1 MIALWLDGLPGLGSR
16 SFDKQFV
23 GLLGFVAIWSAR
35 QKEFHRATWKL
46 SNHRP
51 ESSSL
56 AKLRIRGSP
65 IDAFGAVGDPPTGP
79 GACDAGAES
88 VGAQ

>member
-16 SFDKQFV
+16 SFDKLFV
-23 GLLGFVAIWSAR
+23 GLLGFV
-35 QKEFHRATWKL
+35 ATWKL

-56 AKLRIRGSP
+56 AKLRVRGRRSMRSERWVTP
-65 IDAFGAVGDPPTGP
+65 NWVRRL
-79 GACDAGAES
+79 
-88 VGAQ
+88 